1 MDRCC
6 PSHCARSDQS
16 ECGSQQGEIDA
27 EPDFS
32 GGVEDPLAY
41 YAPYPSH
48 IPSPKKWGI
57 FFRARKMLDDFIDF
71 HSRLPKFILPDFSW
85 RVYVMTVFWHEMA
98 HHVVQDAQMIINGPP
113 PYEYAAYSLMPRQ
126 DEESFCEYMAFTAV
140 ERNLGLPPKVIRNI
154 PMRHMLYARI
164 FYPHP
169 RPKIPLLPGRS
180 PMKPDYF
187 RIYALC
193 ALYDHWGRGSDP
205 VYRPCVTRTASGAVG
220 PLWNPLWEAHQ
231 RGAPV
236 ITLGPGEG
244 DLIWDR
250 IFVTER

>member
-1 MDRCC
+1 M
-6 PSHCARSDQS
+6 
-16 ECGSQQGEIDA
+16 
-27 EPDFS
+27 
-32 GGVEDPLAY
+32 EDPLAY
-41 YAPYPSH
+41 YVPYPSDA
-48 IPSPKKWGI
+48 SSRKGFGI
-57 FFRARKMLDDFIDF
+57 YFRVKKMLSDFKRF
-71 HSRLPKFILPDFSW
+71 HSKLPRFIPPDFSW
-85 RVYVMTVFWHEMA
+85 RVYVTTVFWHEMA
-98 HHVVQDAQMIINGPP
+98 HHVVQDAWLIQEGNKSQRSSSSPSSSSP
-113 PYEYAAYSLMPRQ
+113 SDYSGYTLMPRQ
-126 DEESFCEYMAFTAV
+126 DEEGFCEYMAFTAV